1 MSRVNFKKFNRSYH
15 KSTNRLQIYKYGK
28 YLFLQNLYICK
39 GVVDSWEKSM
49 NLILEI
55 NNLNSCNFGQ
65 KKLKLTI
72 EETIEKA
79 GVANFLKKDVL
90 VSIGVVSEM
99 EMRKINKKYRDK
111 DSSTDILS
119 FGDFNSTK
127 ELVDAGNENLFLGE
141 LLVCCEDVKR
151 YCQEKNIIFE
161 KEFFEVIS
169 HGTLHLLGFKH
180 GKEMFELQKS
190 VADQVCAGRILEK

>member
-1 MSRVNFKKFNRSYH
+1 
-15 KSTNRLQIYKYGK
+15 
-28 YLFLQNLYICK
+28 
-39 GVVDSWEKSM
+39 M

-72 EETIEKA
+72 EETIKKA
-79 GVANFLKKDVL
+79 GMANFLKKDVL

-99 EMRKINKKYRDK
+99 EIQKINKKYRDK

-127 ELVDAGNENLFLGE
+127 ELVDAGN
-141 LLVCCEDVKR
+141 DIKR

-190 VADQVCAGRILEK
+190 VVEQVCAGRILEK